1 MAILAIDWGQ
11 KNVGLAFSEHG
22 KIAKPL
28 KTLKNQ
34 KKKNIFRTL
43 SQLCQELKIEKIVL
57 GIPQNEKETK
67 QSKYIKKK
75 AKELKILLKLPLVLQ
90 DEGFTSFEAENFMH
104 SQKSDIDSES
114 AKIILQDY
122 LNQK

>member
-11 KNVGLAFSEHG
+11 KNVGLAFSEYG
-22 KIAKPL
+22 KIAKPI

-34 KKKNIFRTL
+34 KKKAIFKTL
-43 SQLCQELKIEKIVL
+43 LQLCQELKIEKIVL
-57 GIPQNEKETK
+57 GIPENKKQN
-67 QSKYIKKK
+67 QYIKKV

-90 DEGFTSFEAENFMH
+90 DESFTSFEAENLID
-104 SQKSDIDSES
+104 SKKQDIDSES